1 MAISYDLYRVFY
13 AVAQSG
19 SFTHG
24 AQALHSNQPNVTRAI
39 QSLEQELGCQ
49 LFRRSNRGVHLTPEG
64 ERLFHHVQAAQAH
77 L

>member
-39 QSLEQELGCQ
+39 QSLEQ
-49 LFRRSNRGVHLTPEG
+49 
-64 ERLFHHVQAAQAH
+64 
-77 L
+77 